1 MLQKGLKQFST
12 EKPQLV
18 IHYVNACT
26 KVYHKKPF
34 IPAKLF
40 PKFKVFEDDLRELG
54 ISSRDYAYVVV
65 TLMKRFVLSKGWIC
79 LPVPVFLGNY
89 CLNKYKDIAATKT
102 VKVDIE
108 TSTDILF
115 HDELL
120 VARVFIEKNLSSD
133 ANCVRLRDVV
143 KELKPLLSDVWLQV
157 YVNKDRRPEDDV
169 IDQLVTEYGIS
180 KNVLSYLDIVDA
192 LR

>member
-1 MLQKGLKQFST
+1 MLKKDLKQFSN
-12 EKPQLV
+12 EKPQL
-18 IHYVNACT
+18 ITHYVKACT
-26 KVYHKKPF
+26 KVYHRKPF

-54 ISSRDYAYVVV
+54 IPPRDYAYVVA
-65 TLMKRFVLSKGWIC
+65 TLMKRFVLSKGWNC

-102 VKVDIE
+102 VKVDTE
-108 TSTDILF
+108 NSMDILF

-120 VARVFIEKNLSSD
+120 VARVFIEKNVASD
-133 ANCVRLRDVV
+133 GNVIRLRDVV
-143 KELKPLLSDVWLQV
+143 KELKPLLSDNWLQV

-180 KNVLSYLDIVDA
+180 KKVTSYLDIVSV